1 MPGGTTHGGT
11 VQITI
16 VADVTDFNRSVR
28 NAARAASVGT
38 KVKVGF
44 EVDDNEL
51 RTKVQAA
58 VAAAGLGSI
67 NIGVAVDFAEL
78 GRQLRNVTRVI
89 ETYNR
94 TQGPVI
100 RIRFDTDGGL
110 QSLLSSLQGTMS
122 LGLGGGL
129 IGPLTQLAKLSFVP
143 LAVSA
148 AQAAGAIAL
157 LPAAIGG
164 LAGAMAVLKMGMSG
178 ISDAFSAASA
188 AAEAAEDSTGDLA
201 HEAQLAAE
209 SVQSAKEGIVRAQE
223 GISDAYR
230 GVADAQKSQREAVED
245 LNDAYRDQARELR
258 DVNDELKNAELNTES
273 AAISVAR
280 AKENLTKLKAK
291 YAKGEASAL
300 DVREA
305 DLRVRTSMQSYQE
318 AKQNAADTRIKAAET
333 NEKGIEN
340 GDIVKSAKEKVQSAN
355 VSAIQA
361 TRSLRDAQL
370 SLRDSNIALRE
381 ALYAQAQAT
390 KSASGMTDEYEK
402 ALAKLAPNA
411 RDFVEKVRGL
421 KDEFGDLKKT
431 VQNNLFAGMGDS
443 VAALAKDYLPALTKG
458 LGAISTS
465 TNTGVKDI
473 FMMMR
478 DPRAIADWGD
488 MFDGMAKSMAP
499 MLRGAGELGR
509 MFATV
514 GGGSAQHL
522 PKIAREFE
530 RYMSKAAN
538 SLQVMSEDGR
548 LSRFISN
555 GIRKVK
561 QLIEVG
567 SQAAQI
573 FAKILL
579 PASGAGDDGWNY
591 VLDML
596 KDWNEQ
602 LGEGG
607 VATKLASF
615 WSSIERIT
623 LSLINFGAA
632 LAGAGFGVFLPILET
647 IAQVLEPVATWLATA
662 DGAAQLLVITLGGLY
677 AAFKI
682 GGIVTAASKA
692 LAGFSAAAAGASGTG
707 GAVGMAGRL
716 RYALGSAGLLGALG
730 GPLGLGVT
738 GALVVGVTW
747 LGKYQDKQREAAEA
761 AREHKR
767 RVDEL
772 SDAINTNTGE
782 LDKNGWAALDANM
795 KKDGTFKDLAKAGVD
810 SKTFTQAMGGDE
822 GAKTKV
828 NADLDAN
835 MRSLLKRSH
844 SYNSLKVQLDAAGIS
859 LQDYTAAYR
868 GNQDQRDRVRA
879 ATGFGGRKDDWDAA
893 RRQIE
898 DRGATWDGKGFSAEE
913 RELAKATRRAG
924 EDLGNQTDAL
934 SEARQER
941 ESKNYRTEAYKEQA
955 TGLAEELGGAKEL
968 TQISVKPSTIDDLEK
983 IDGFWEKFGLK
994 RGEQDPVTKD
1004 VTITVTDGDAVTKLE
1019 IIKDNLDILE
1029 AMKANPEIDL
1039 EDAQFYVKE
1048 ALAKDALEKLTENGA
1063 NPEVSLELGKLK
1075 AGQKLSF
1082 EELKKITNYFA
1093 KDEDNPAAKLLLTEL
1108 RKNIS
1113 TAEGDLS
1120 NFVNKPRKIKVMIEM
1135 GKFGSSGDQE
1145 EIRQVAYVNSLSEKM
1160 GGSNYTT
1167 LPDGRTPFLE
1177 NGKVVYRRTGGLI
1190 PSFAE
1195 GGEASRT
1202 SSGALVGPG
1211 TGTSDSIL
1219 GVNYAG
1225 IPTAW
1230 VSNGER
1236 VMTEDSRTGGNE
1248 ALQVAMNK
1256 GWKASPAVTQMLLGL
1271 PKFATGGTVA
1281 LGNISGEG
1289 ITTDIQQAMW
1299 DAIRSQ
1305 FPEAVL
1311 SSATRTVMTE
1321 GHPDMHNKGLAIDI
1335 SHGVWS
1341 KMLPWAEWIYAN
1353 YGTETAELI
1362 HSPFGHNVKDGRDVG
1377 DGNSFYGAGQMAA
1390 HQNHIHWGMD
1400 HAPSA
1405 APQLTDE
1412 QIQQI
1417 VNGTF
1422 DFNKIYGTD
1431 GKQINVGDIYGQN
1444 EGMKV
1449 NSTYDPSL
1457 YPWSNDGLTN
1467 EPESDDDDN
1476 KSGIDEDT
1484 PTTISGWVSKI
1495 AAGAARDYTSDFLD
1509 VFGISDNVPILEAF
1523 KQGIDA
1529 DDSKVPW
1536 DQKKLQTDLYK
1547 ITGGL
1552 LGKDRSDELDTS
1564 DKNKDKTDADEK
1576 KWRKE
1581 SATRRDRFF
1590 AAMTKLDNLKKSGK
1604 ISQTEYDKRLANL
1617 QEAFYTEQT
1626 DADTAYA
1633 NLKTKRDQEN
1643 QGFDYQKS
1651 IKKLNSD
1658 LKAKKITQDE
1668 YDKEVNRLQG
1678 AYLQSIQASVE
1689 QRQTER
1695 TEQQQK
1701 DQAAKDEKKQKED
1714 EKKED
1719 NKAERK
1725 KLAGVGNLTNQSS
1738 REEIA
1743 KAILGEATSRG
1754 YSDQDA
1760 TATLSTALQESDLI
1774 MRNNPQGWNGI
1785 YQQDTSYPG
1794 RDNVNTNISEFFNR
1808 LDIKRASE
1816 GASSDIW
1823 KNIFWLQQ
1831 APSIDTAEN
1840 AFAGGRQGY
1849 MDEIKSKLTEAQTMT
1864 ATYLYDRG
1872 GYLMP
1877 NEVGTNRTKKPEPVL
1892 TDDQWQDVSGILT
1905 SLQNGSMAEV
1915 AQGAAKTAISAIP
1928 GVGPA
1933 GAAAVDT
1940 FYGAMKGVNNA
1951 ALQGLNFAQ
1960 SLKSQGVAAITQAAN
1975 HATSTRTNNSSY
1987 SPTYNIHGMEAQQAL
2002 RLTKLRENRE
2012 AMGYAG
2018 GRR

>member
-280 AKENLTKLKAK
+280 AKENLTKIKAQ

-772 SDAINTNTGE
+772 TDSLNTQTGE
-782 LDKNGWAALDANM
+782 LDKNGWAALDASM
-795 KKDGTFKDLAKAGVD
+795 KKDGTYQDIAKAGVD
-810 SKTFTQAMGGDE
+810 TKTYMQAMSGDE
-822 GAKTKV
+822 RALAKV
-828 NADLDAN
+828 NAALDSN
-835 MRSLLKRSH
+835 TFSLLEKAGVFDEKGSDADERLRSTLVLREGGF
-844 SYNSLKVQLDAAGIS
+844 SQ
-859 LQDYTAAYR
+859 QDYVAAYR
-868 GNQDQRDRVRA
+868 GNADMRARMEEFHPAWGKQYWDRVRRGVEDNEYK
-879 ATGFGGRKDDWDAA
+879 TPLSDD
-893 RRQIE
+893 
-898 DRGATWDGKGFSAEE
+898 E
-913 RELAKATRRAG
+913 REILKSTRRAG
-924 EDLGNQTDAL
+924 ADLGNQTDAL
-934 SEARQER
+934 ATARQNKADQNE
-941 ESKNYRTEAYKEQA
+941 RTEAFREQVQD
-955 TGLAEELGGAKEL
+955 LQFEEGAKKWSTIE
-968 TQISVKPSTIDDLEK
+968 VDPSTIDDLDK
-983 IDGFWEKFGLK
+983 IDGFWTKFGLDRSK
-994 RGEQDPVTKD
+994 QDPVTKK
-1004 VTITVTDGDAVTKLE
+1004 VTVTV
-1019 IIKDNLDILE
+1019 KDDEALARLQVVQENTDVLA
-1029 AMKANPEIDL
+1029 AMKINPEISL
-1039 EDAQFYVKE
+1039 EDAQFY
-1048 ALAKDALEKLTENGA
+1048 ARSKDAKEQLEDIEKKGPH
-1063 NPEVSLELGKLK
+1063 PEVALELQKLK
-1075 AGQKLSF
+1075 EGKALSF
-1082 EELKKITNYFA
+1082 TELQKITNYF
-1093 KDEDNPAAKLLLTEL
+1093 KDKENIPEAQLLLKQL
-1108 RKNIS
+1108 RNDIKLADI
-1113 TAEGDLS
+1113 DLKQ
-1120 NFVNKPRKIKVMIEM
+1120 FTDKPRELEIAVRIRRENQAEIDKINKKLPEGWDYGRGI
-1135 GKFGSSGDQE
+1135 D
-1145 EIRQVAYVNSLSEKM
+1145 
-1160 GGSNYTT
+1160 YTISH
-1167 LPDGRTPFLE
+1167 G
-1177 NGKVVYRRTGGLI
+1177 GKVTLGGKTYGGRKTGGLI

-1195 GGEASRT
+1195 GGEAGRT
-1202 SSGALVGPG
+1202 SDGALYGPG

-1219 GVNYAG
+1219 GVNYQG
-1225 IPTAW
+1225 VPTAW
-1230 VSNGER
+1230 VSNRER
-1236 VMTEDSRTGGNE
+1236 VMTERSRAGGNE

-1256 GWKASPAVTQMLLGL
+1256 GWQASPAVAAQLLAL
-1271 PKFATGGTVA
+1271 PKFAGGGTVA

-1289 ITTDIQQAMW
+1289 ITTEIQQAMW
-1299 DAIRSQ
+1299 DVIRAQ

-1321 GHPDMHNKGLAIDI
+1321 GHPDNHNAGRAIDL
-1335 SHGVWS
+1335 GGDWGNFP
-1341 KMLPWAEWIYAN
+1341 KQAAWIFAN
-1353 YGTETAELI
+1353 YGSETLELI
-1362 HSPFGHNVKDGRDVG
+1362 HSPFDHNVKDRKDVG
-1377 DGNSFYGAGQMAA
+1377 DGYGFYGSGTMAG
-1390 HQNHIHWGMD
+1390 HRDHIHWAMD
-1400 HAPSA
+1400 HAPTDVPKLS
-1405 APQLTDE
+1405 DE

-1417 VNGTF
+1417 VNGTLTF
-1422 DFNKIYGTD
+1422 DKLYDSN
-1431 GKQINVGDIYGQN
+1431 GKKVDVGDLYGVN
-1444 EGMKV
+1444 EGTRV

-1467 EPESDDDDN
+1467 EPESTDDDDDDDDD
-1476 KSGIDEDT
+1476 GT

-1495 AAGAARDYTSDFLD
+1495 AAGAARDYTQDFLG
-1509 VFGISDNVPILEAF
+1509 VFGISDNIPILEAF
-1523 KQGIDA
+1523 KAGVDA
-1529 DDSKVPW
+1529 DDDKVPW
-1536 DQKKLQTDLYK
+1536 DQKKLQTQLYK
-1547 ITGGL
+1547 ATGGL

-1564 DKNKDKTDADEK
+1564 DKKKDKTSAEEQ

-1695 TEQQQK
+1695 AEQQQK